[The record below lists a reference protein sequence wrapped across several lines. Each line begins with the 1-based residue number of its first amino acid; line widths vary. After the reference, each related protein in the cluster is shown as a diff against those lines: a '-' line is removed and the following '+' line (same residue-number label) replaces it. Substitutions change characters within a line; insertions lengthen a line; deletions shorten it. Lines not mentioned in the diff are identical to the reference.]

1 MAHLKLEV
9 PVFSPAS
16 AQVALARASRI
27 ELNRAGSYPQGGL
40 TPGLSDVQSLSAV
53 PVPLRI
59 SKQILDTLLNVHLDT
74 RALDPGTPCRFLS
87 LEIEY
92 RNRVLYSWSY
102 LYTHSP
108 TGWKADSKRLSDQA
122 TWPS

>member
-1 MAHLKLEV
+1 MAPLNLEV

-59 SKQILDTLLNVHLDT
+59 SKQILDTLLSIHLDT
-74 RALDPGTPCRFLS
+74 RVLDLEGPCRFVS
-87 LEIEY
+87 LKTEY
-92 RNRVLYSWSY
+92 RNRVLYSWPY
-102 LYTHSP
+102 
-108 TGWKADSKRLSDQA
+108 
-122 TWPS
+122 